1 MTRRSIEETAAA
13 ILKLFTD
20 QAAADGLPDMTL
32 WRGESPLILATQSRA
47 RQMLLANAGLD
58 FEAVPA
64 DIDER
69 GIQQSSGLT
78 SPGDIA
84 ALLAREKARAVSSQR
99 PGQFVVG
106 ADQTLALGTRLFSKP
121 AGRAQAA
128 EQLRALAGNRH
139 ELHSAVAVAR
149 DGNILFE
156 TVSVAGM
163 THAPARPGPKSRP
176 IWTRPAKPLP
186 RASAPTSWKG
196 SACICSS
203 ASKAIISP
211 SSACRCCNCS
221 RFCVASSCSPCKRK
235 SGRGS
240 QWRNWMIILGLTGS
254 IGMGKSTTAKLFAE
268 AGVPVYDADATVH
281 QLYEGEAVPAIEAAF
296 PGTTVNGKVDRARL
310 SAQVV
315 HDPAAIKRL
324 EAIVHPML
332 GASRQKIPR

>member
-1 MTRRSIEETAAA
+1 
-13 ILKLFTD
+13 
-20 QAAADGLPDMTL
+20 MTL

-84 ALLAREKARAVSSQR
+84 ALLAREKARAVSGRR

-156 TVSVAGM
+156 TVSVAEM
-163 THAPARPGPKSRP
+163 TMRPLTGAE
-176 IWTRPAKPLP
+176 IEAYLN
-186 RASAPTSWKG
+186 AAGEAVTSSVG
-196 SACICSS
+196 AYQLEGLGVHLFERIEGDH
-203 ASKAIISP
+203 
-211 SSACRCCNCS
+211 
-221 RFCVASSCSPCKRK
+221 FT
-235 SGRGS
+235 
-240 QWRNWMIILGLTGS
+240 ILGLP
-254 IGMGKSTTAKLFAE
+254 LL
-268 AGVPVYDADATVH
+268 
-281 QLYEGEAVPAIEAAF
+281 QLLAFLRSEQLLAV
-296 PGTTVNGKVDRARL
+296 
-310 SAQVV
+310 
-315 HDPAAIKRL
+315 
-324 EAIVHPML
+324 
-332 GASRQKIPR
+332 

>member
-1 MTRRSIEETAAA
+1 
-13 ILKLFTD
+13 
-20 QAAADGLPDMTL
+20 MTL

-64 DIDER
+64 EIDER

-84 ALLAREKARAVSSQR
+84 ALLAREKARAVSGRR

-149 DGNILFE
+149 DGKILFE

-163 THAPARPGPKSRP
+163 TMRPLTGAE
-176 IWTRPAKPLP
+176 IEAYLN
-186 RASAPTSWKG
+186 AAGEAVTSSVG
-196 SACICSS
+196 AYQLEGLGVHLFERIEGDH
-203 ASKAIISP
+203 
-211 SSACRCCNCS
+211 
-221 RFCVASSCSPCKRK
+221 FT
-235 SGRGS
+235 
-240 QWRNWMIILGLTGS
+240 ILGLPLLPLLAFLRS
-254 IGMGKSTTAKLFAE
+254 ERL
-268 AGVPVYDADATVH
+268 
-281 QLYEGEAVPAIEAAF
+281 LAV
-296 PGTTVNGKVDRARL
+296 
-310 SAQVV
+310 
-315 HDPAAIKRL
+315 
-324 EAIVHPML
+324 
-332 GASRQKIPR
+332 